1 MPRDMLKGERLTA
14 AAVIPGDS
22 QGHLEQPEQATKP
35 RECLWPLENLVV
47 FELKFKK
54 TAGLYCLFFAS
65 AKHTFSVHGPQ
76 LSTLVAVVN

>member
-47 FELKFKK
+47 FELK
-54 TAGLYCLFFAS
+54 
-65 AKHTFSVHGPQ
+65 
-76 LSTLVAVVN
+76 